1 MKKLLITLLL
11 LVGTSNYAQETDVPK
26 NTKEK
31 RSKQVKSPE
40 QRGENLL
47 AKLSTELNL
56 DATQQAHIKPIIE
69 EQFTKIG
76 ALRAQMKSN
85 KDNNIE
91 LSADE
96 KKEMRKSRMA
106 DKEATE
112 NKMKAILT
120 AEQFVKYQAMQE
132 AEKEKMKSQNKPK

>member
-1 MKKLLITLLL
+1 
-11 LVGTSNYAQETDVPK
+11 
-26 NTKEK
+26 
-31 RSKQVKSPE
+31 VKSPE
-40 QRGENLL
+40 QRGQTML
-47 AKLSTELNL
+47 AKLSAELNL
-56 DATQQAHIKPIIE
+56 DATQQNHIRPIIE
-69 EQFTKIG
+69 EQFAKIG
-76 ALRAQMKSN
+76 ALRAQMKTN

-132 AEKEKMKSQNKPK
+132 AEKEKMKSQNKPKY